1 MSTPNILLPYGF
13 IGVYGI
19 GTPIGRLN
27 TNLGTTD
34 IINRFAT
41 IYFIG
46 ANMYSGLIGQ
56 SVCFNSK
63 DEVCRLAWDNYPYPV
78 IPYNKVI
85 GTELPTS

>member
-1 MSTPNILLPYGF
+1 MVPILLPYGY

-19 GTPIGRLN
+19 GTDTGSLTGLAT
-27 TNLGTTD
+27 TN

-56 SVCFNSK
+56 SVVFNEK

-78 IPYNKVI
+78 IPYDKVI
-85 GTELPTS
+85 GTEIALP